1 MKIGYARVSTDEQI
15 TDLQTDALNGGRP
28 HKSPAIMRGFCVG
41 ALSATAEQL
50 SAVAYA

>member
-15 TDLQTDALNGGRP
+15 TDLQTDALNGG
-28 HKSPAIMRGFCVG
+28 FCVG